1 MTEPVSEMLVFIST
15 LMWLTAE
22 HSFSDLCVIAVIL
35 VSPPEYSAQN
45 EA

>member
-1 MTEPVSEMLVFIST
+1 MLVFIST

-22 HSFSDLCVIAVIL
+22 DSFSELCVIAVIL
-35 VSPPEYSAQN
+35 ILLPKHSAQN